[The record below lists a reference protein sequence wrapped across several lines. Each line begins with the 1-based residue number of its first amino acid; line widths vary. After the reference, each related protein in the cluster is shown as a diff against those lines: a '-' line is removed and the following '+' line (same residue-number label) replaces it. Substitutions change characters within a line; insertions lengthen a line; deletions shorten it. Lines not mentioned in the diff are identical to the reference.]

1 MITIIS
7 GNPGAGKT
15 CLLTYFLVQK
25 LLNDGV
31 DDWRKCNRELSTMR
45 NGGFKMLEPPTQRH
59 LLFSDYTVKFGRRF
73 QSYYIDGFQIGM
85 PNPFFKTIFIPP
97 YSTIYLDEAQRYYD
111 SRMSKYLRE
120 EVYRWY
126 QLHRHNDYNIYMACQ
141 RLGNIDLNIR
151 GIAERFIIIDN
162 IDIKKNS
169 WGLVTKI
176 TWKIRTFH
184 SCDTAESY
192 MLAKER
198 NEDKNFGEVSE
209 ISTDLCIFDYYDS
222 KSCKPAF
229 YDMRYNQAFDYY
241 TDEGY
246 EFTVNSFIEYNNAH
260 YFSAPQGFLKNAK
273 YDEQILKQ
281 LGVNS

>member
-7 GNPGAGKT
+7 GLPGAGKSAM
-15 CLLTYFLVQK
+15 LTYFLVMQMTQNG
-25 LLNDGV
+25 LT
-31 DDWRKCNRELSTMR
+31 DWRKCNKELQVLRE
-45 NGGFKMLEPPTQRH
+45 GGFKNLEPPAQKH
-59 LLFSDYTVKFGRRF
+59 LCFSDYKVRFNGRF

-85 PNPFFKTIFIPP
+85 PNPFFKTSFIPP

-126 QLHRHNDYNIYMACQ
+126 QLHRHNDYNIFMACQ

-151 GIAERFIIIDN
+151 GIAERFIVIDDIIV
-162 IDIKKNS
+162 KENS
-169 WGLVTKI
+169 WGMVTNI
-176 TWKIRTFH
+176 TWKFRIFH
-184 SCDTAESY
+184 SPDTAESY

-198 NEDKNFGEVSE
+198 NENKDFGEVSE

-229 YDMRYNQAFDYY
+229 YNERYNQSFDYF
-241 TDEGY
+241 TDDGY
-246 EFTVNSFIEYNNAH
+246 QFTLESFVEYNNTH
-260 YFSAPQGFLKNAK
+260 FFTAPVGYLKNAK
-273 YDEQILKQ
+273 YDEQILKN
-281 LGVNS
+281 LGAIA